1 MSAQIQ
7 KLESLLARIQR
18 NAEKPRPARALAPTP
33 VPVHTQELAAATAV
47 PIEPVEA
54 PVAAPVVSRA
64 VDSQPLTAP
73 DPAQLAQQSA
83 RVPTLPPAAMEE
95 EVLELEELGPAD
107 ADDADVVVSVA
118 EEAVVAEVAAAEE
131 VDEAQPP
138 TRRPA
143 EEEPAEAPPS
153 SGRHLVAAPHESA
166 RMAVAAPLAE
176 VPEVTL
182 EPAEHF
188 TPAPQDHDTA
198 EPVDL
203 DLDEHAVP
211 PESSKSLRAV
221 PEAPAEHLDA
231 QAAEPAEVAPIDLE
245 LEAAP
250 IEVSLDASAADALLD
265 APSLEVAPVDEP
277 APLELASGEVSHV
290 QDVVAVE
297 PAVELAAAPAVE
309 LAGEPAGEPAGIEL
323 SLDAAP
329 ELQLQPVA
337 DAVAEASE
345 PPVADAAAIEVAAPE
360 EAAIEAPLDEPTFV
374 DGHIPDAPP
383 TPLEGAPIPR
393 FESPPQTPKRV
404 APAFVVPEPERPI
417 DTGAVALSEPTA
429 QDDASPD
436 TLAPAAA
443 TVVAKVATAVALV
456 GAPQG
461 RFEPVAV
468 TIEAAVIRPDVTP
481 ADVAAFVGAVRGARP
496 TTFGDVLD
504 AALDL

>member
-7 KLESLLARIQR
+7 KLEGLLARIQR
-18 NAEKPRPARALAPTP
+18 NAEKPRPARALAPVP

-47 PIEPVEA
+47 PLEEA
-54 PVAAPVVSRA
+54 VVAAAPVVSRA

-73 DPAQLAQQSA
+73 DPAQLAQESA

-131 VDEAQPP
+131 AAVAEEAAAAEEAAVDEAQPP

-143 EEEPAEAPPS
+143 EEEPTEAPPS

-188 TPAPQDHDTA
+188 TPAGHDHDAA

-221 PEAPAEHLDA
+221 PEAPAEHVEVA
-231 QAAEPAEVAPIDLE
+231 AAEPAEIAPIDLE

-250 IEVSLDASAADALLD
+250 IEVSLDAAAADELLD
-265 APSLEVAPVDEP
+265 APSLDVAPVDA
-277 APLELASGEVSHV
+277 APVEAAGEVSQV
-290 QDVVAVE
+290 QDIAVVAE
-297 PAVELAAAPAVE
+297 PP
-309 LAGEPAGEPAGIEL
+309 GIEL

-345 PPVADAAAIEVAAPE
+345 PPVADAGAIEVAAPE
-360 EAAIEAPLDEPTFV
+360 EAAIEAAPLDEPTFV

-404 APAFVVPEPERPI
+404 APAFVVPEPERSI
-417 DTGAVALSEPTA
+417 DAGAVALAEPTA